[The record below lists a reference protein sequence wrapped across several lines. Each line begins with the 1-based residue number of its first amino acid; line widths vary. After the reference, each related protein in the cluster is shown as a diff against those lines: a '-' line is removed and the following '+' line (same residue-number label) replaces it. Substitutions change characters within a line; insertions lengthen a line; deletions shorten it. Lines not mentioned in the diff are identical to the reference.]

1 MEIKLVLDGLNCANC
16 ANKIESK
23 VNKINGV
30 KEATV
35 NFSTSILTVEAHE
48 ENLKEEIIKEI
59 KSIVKKLEPHVNVE
73 EKVEGKKMNINQD
86 ICKSSCCSTSH
97 SSHNENSYS
106 HEHGHSHEIKENNES
121 VLGYIKDNL
130 MLIIGAVIYIIAL
143 LYKGNENLLSVLLFV
158 ASYLVIGG
166 EVIWIAIK
174 NISRGEIF
182 DENFLMSIATLGAF
196 FIGEYP
202 EAVAVMLF
210 YQIGEMFQG
219 YAVSKSRKS
228 ISSLM
233 NIRADYANVLR
244 NGEEAKVDPQ
254 NVSIDEV
261 IIIKPGERIPLD
273 GIVLNGTSFID
284 TSALTGESVPREITV
299 GDEILSGAINNNG
312 VLKVKVNKEFGEST
326 VSRILELVEN
336 ASNKKAPT
344 EKFITKFSKVYTPIV
359 VVIAILVAVIPPLV
373 ISGETF
379 SVWIYRALSLLVVS
393 CPCALVVSIPLG
405 FFSGIGAASKKG
417 ILVKGGN
424 YLEALKDSEIVVFD
438 KTGTLTKG
446 VFNVTEINPKNISK
460 EELLEITAMG
470 ESHSNHPIAISIA
483 KAYGKE
489 INKEEIKDY
498 KEISGHGIEVTI
510 NDNDVLLGNVKL
522 MKVNNIEFDEIDSI
536 GTIVYVAI
544 NGQYK
549 GNIVISDEIKENV
562 DIALRE
568 LKNVGIKKTVM
579 LTGDNKRVAE
589 KVAKSIGIDE
599 VYSELLPGDKV
610 SKVEEI
616 LDKNNQKGKVLFVG
630 DGINDAPVLARAD
643 IGVAMGGI
651 GSDAA
656 IEAADVVL
664 MKDKVEAI
672 AEAIRVSRRTNKI
685 LWQNIIFSLGVKIIV
700 MILVVLGLTNMWA
713 AVFADVGVTL
723 IAVLNSMR
731 IIR

>member
-97 SSHNENSYS
+97 SSHNENYYS

-273 GIVLNGTSFID
+273 GIVLDGTSFID

>member
-254 NVSIDEV
+254 NLSIDEV

-273 GIVLNGTSFID
+273 GIVLDGTSFID

>member
-273 GIVLNGTSFID
+273 GIVLDGTSFID

-579 LTGDNKRVAE
+579 LTGDNKRVVE